1 MKRLNLMLAMML
13 MFTVAAWCQGGSG
26 GGAAGGQGGAAS
38 GGTGNGGANN
48 ASGTTT
54 GSAGGSMAGANGAAA
69 IGNSLEGCLVQQG
82 TDYFIQPTKG
92 NNKGAMIR
100 LIPQS
105 GQDFSAQVGHKVK
118 VHGAAQMAANGA
130 STAPGAPVEGKKTNI
145 TNQDMASA
153 KQGTNVP
160 NSVTTPDQNPPA
172 ANDALAGSGSLP
184 QGSEVRTSGMDF
196 GVTSID
202 SVSDTC
208 NAKASKHKNGYPASA
223 EPPL

>member
-1 MKRLNLMLAMML
+1 MKRLNLILAMML

-26 GGAAGGQGGAAS
+26 GGAAAS
-38 GGTGNGGANN
+38 GGHGGGQGNGGANN

-54 GSAGGSMAGANGAAA
+54 GSAGGSMAGTNGGAAM
-69 IGNSLEGCLVQQG
+69 GNTLEGCLVQQG

-130 STAPGAPVEGKKTNI
+130 PIGPGAPVEGKNTNI

-196 GVTSID
+196 GVTSIE

-208 NAKASKHKNGYPASA
+208 NAKGAKHKSGYPSSA